1 MGVISAGLNT
11 AERYVSPKWRHEHWL
26 SKPLRIP
33 RNVFHSNRQYGR
45 TQRLGAAILFIGRL
59 FRYFVADLLYQQPS
73 PISPARIL
81 FTDAFLR
88 TFQRRTDPQK
98 DRAQDT
104 AENGRRQETGK
115 ATKEKSGNTSPH
127 CRFPGGAGGSRTR
140 VQTRNPRAFYTLSR
154 RLILLPR
161 HGMRQPNRGPSFL
174 IFARRTKRPTDYPQM
189 NDTPY
194 GRRLKGGTVLRDTR
208 RTTAWGHA
216 IKPIFLEN

>member
-1 MGVISAGLNT
+1 MQT
-11 AERYVSPKWRHEHWL
+11 D
-26 SKPLRIP
+26 
-33 RNVFHSNRQYGR
+33 VFVCKRQYGR
-45 TQRLGAAILFIGRL
+45 TQRLGVAILFIGRL
-59 FRYFVADLLYQQPS
+59 FRYLISDLFYQQTSTVFPS
-73 PISPARIL
+73 RIL
-81 FTDAFLR
+81 FARTFLCP
-88 TFQRRTDPQK
+88 FQRRTVPLK